1 MRQTLSSTICILT
14 HAPRAGCDLGLQT
27 VFPKIF
33 RKCFNSRT
41 PYGVRPGAGAAVG
54 PCLDFNSR
62 TPCGVRPGGPRE
74 GAGIGEISTH
84 VPLAGYDVCADLSET
99 APACYFNSRTL
110 RGVRRAPTA
119 YDFLMAEFQLTYPL
133 RGTTACVPFQCTL
146 LRFQLTYPTQGTMPW
161 HSQHVCYCA
170 LFTSCTP

>member
-33 RKCFNSRT
+33 IKCFNSRT

-110 RGVRRAPTA
+110 RGVRPGNHTSIPSYVNFNSRTPCEVRQRRMRRAGIVSQ
-119 YDFLMAEFQLTYPL
+119 FQLTYPL
-133 RGTTACVPFQCTL
+133 RGTTAAQ
-146 LRFQLTYPTQGTMPW
+146 
-161 HSQHVCYCA
+161 S
-170 LFTSCTP
+170 TPAAM